1 MSDFRHNLCTSRS
14 KVASKGAL
22 PLDTQ
27 CWLLAVA
34 STLCEGDHRPCCSGL
49 VAVRRALTRG
59 DRKEL
64 ANALNVLFEKQ
75 PETMPEKLRTKLARL
90 ISEVRYSTNPRVR
103 RLSSEVVH
111 LSLRSQRDAC

>member
-1 MSDFRHNLCTSRS
+1 MPDLRHNLYTSRP
-14 KVASKGAL
+14 KFALKGAI

-27 CWLLAVA
+27 CWILAVA
-34 STLCEGDHRPCCSGL
+34 STLCEGDHRPSCSGL
-49 VAVRRALTRG
+49 VAIRRALTRG

-64 ANALNVLFEKQ
+64 ANALNALFEKQ
-75 PETMPEKLRTKLARL
+75 PEGMPEKLRSKLARL

-111 LSLRSQRDAC
+111 LSLRCQRDAC